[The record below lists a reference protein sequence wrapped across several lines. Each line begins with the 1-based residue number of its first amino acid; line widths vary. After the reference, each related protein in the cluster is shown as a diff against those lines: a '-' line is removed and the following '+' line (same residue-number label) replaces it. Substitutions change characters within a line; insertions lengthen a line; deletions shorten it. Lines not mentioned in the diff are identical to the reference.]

1 MNHVRGPRK
10 PVDSNIRPMNTFAKA
25 TTSTIRICLSLATL
39 MVLSLT
45 QNIQAQ
51 QNPYPFDLNLS
62 FGGGLIGNSDV
73 NTTFQPELGFSYM
86 PDKFGFGLNAGLLT
100 YESTFDGNSYATGFE
115 DYTSVSWTNKEW
127 SSFFLGAGPRV
138 QFGSGLP
145 VTFRGSLDLSLTY
158 NAPPSISVDFNDP
171 DGTTGDTQLQL
182 SDFDAGDDYRK
193 WSAAIRPEFQMQFSP
208 GGSDRFAITVATG
221 FLHRLSKNEF
231 TYTQKDLSNVR
242 AVPSAGEMLFQFQ
255 NAPDVQRTASPPQ
268 TNFFTTV
275 GIRIKFEKSSG
286 LHNDAVI
293 HRDIA
298 TRSAPDNTGS
308 GDCDDG
314 DVCAKPGEASPGPYD
329 EFNHEAKVM
338 ARLASPTG
346 IIAKVGGGENPLY
359 TESGSRENELDE
371 GQSNQED
378 DTSENAPQPMQT
390 YKLEP
395 GSYCVSLSTMRISTN
410 SQKAMRRGQNGDIDS
425 DSDGVAMAT
434 SHNASRSN
442 RSQGG
447 VMNDG
452 GDPDID
458 ADSSDVSPATSH
470 NASRSNRSQGLAGNG
485 LGGDLDGDGFPDI
498 LKDASL
504 SISKR
509 SARTGRSPIHEEQGN
524 NQTNP
529 LYESEETS
537 SGGGGD
543 MDGDGYG
550 DAAGLHFEF
559 EINDKQMTLSDL
571 ISGTGDPSARA
582 DTSANAPPGLQV
594 APSQTSV
601 IVMGITDDGDIVPLD
616 EARLKALERN
626 NDPDS
631 DADGLMDAF
640 ESASYSF
647 SYGDLTQEPWSTE
660 MAAAQDDDPCG
671 PGVWARTTANVAE
684 CPTPFQDDDP
694 CGPGVWART
703 TGGAANCT
711 EPTSGNENTLAQE
724 TGWEESP
731 ADNIAPPNDDVL
743 QWTYKLNALSE
754 RDDLPGNGTL
764 TVMIAGG
771 EMHINVHFDSDSDE
785 DGYGELLRNSS
796 FSISKRSAR
805 TGRN

>member
-1 MNHVRGPRK
+1 
-10 PVDSNIRPMNTFAKA
+10 MNTFAKA

-45 QNIQAQ
+45 QIIQAQ

-86 PDKFGFGLNAGLLT
+86 PDKFGFGLNAGLLS
-100 YESTFDGNSYATGFE
+100 YKSTFDGSSYATGFE

-138 QFGSGLP
+138 QFDSGLP

-158 NAPPSISVDFNDP
+158 NAPPSISVDFDDP
-171 DGTTGDTQLQL
+171 SGTTGDAQLRL

-221 FLHRLSKNEF
+221 FQHRLSKNEF
-231 TYTQKDLSNVR
+231 TYTQKDLNNVR
-242 AVPSAGEMLFQFQ
+242 LLPSAGEMLFQFQ

-275 GIRIKFEKSSG
+275 GIRIKFGKSSG

-298 TRSAPDNTGS
+298 TRSSSDNTGS

-314 DVCAKPGEASPGPYD
+314 DVCAKPGEASPSTND

-378 DTSENAPQPMQT
+378 DTNESASQPLQT

-395 GSYCVSLSTMRISTN
+395 GSYCVALSTMRISTD
-410 SQKAMRRGQNGDIDS
+410 SQKAMRRGQNGDMDS
-425 DSDGVAMAT
+425 GSDDVAMA
-434 SHNASRSN
+434 
-442 RSQGG
+442 
-447 VMNDG
+447 
-452 GDPDID
+452 I
-458 ADSSDVSPATSH
+458 SH

-529 LYESEETS
+529 LYEAEETS

-559 EINDKQMTLSDL
+559 EIDDQRIKLSDL
-571 ISGTGDPSARA
+571 ISGSGEPSARA
-582 DTSANAPPGLQV
+582 DTSANAPPGLQA

-616 EARLKALERN
+616 EARLRALERN

-631 DADGLMDAF
+631 DADGLMDAV

-647 SYGDLTQEPWSTE
+647 SYGDLTEEPWSTE

-671 PGVWARTTANVAE
+671 PGVWARTTGNVAN
-684 CPTPFQDDDP
+684 CP
-694 CGPGVWART
+694 
-703 TGGAANCT
+703 
-711 EPTSGNENTLAQE
+711 EPTSGNENPLAKESGWQE
-724 TGWEESP
+724 TP
-731 ADNIAPPNDDVL
+731 VDDVAPPNDDVL
-743 QWTYKLNALSE
+743 QWTYKLNARSE
-754 RDDLPGNGTL
+754 RDDLPGDGTL

-771 EMHINVHFDSDSDE
+771 KMHVNVHFDSDSGE